1 MTRDEAERAINALI
15 VAYCHA
21 IDDDRMEEWP
31 NFFTDGGRYTIIPHE
46 SHAKGYPVGIMNCE
60 SPGMM
65 KDRVLA
71 YRKANVF
78 EPHRYRHLL
87 GGTRIVSEESGI
99 YTVETSYAVVR
110 TMQDG
115 TMSVF
120 SAGKYRDKIVF
131 ERAIARFAE
140 RFVLTDSNRVDTL
153 IVIPI

>member
-1 MTRDEAERAINALI
+1 MCSSDL
-15 VAYCHA
+15 
-21 IDDDRMEEWP
+21 
-31 NFFTDGGRYTIIPHE
+31 
-46 SHAKGYPVGIMNCE
+46 
-60 SPGMM
+60 
-65 KDRVLA
+65 
-71 YRKANVF
+71 
-78 EPHRYRHLL
+78 
-87 GGTRIVSEESGI
+87 RIVSEESGI

-131 ERAIARFAE
+131 ERAIAHFAE